1 MNQSALFPSSF
12 SKIEK
17 NLGLVINFKFFAQ
30 FHIHTLKSFLHIR
43 MNKRS
48 KELEVKLNNAK
59 SVDDSILKGLEV
71 SSFFDQQQK
80 RLNEEKMFSEEF
92 QKVKV

>member
-1 MNQSALFPSSF
+1 
-12 SKIEK
+12 
-17 NLGLVINFKFFAQ
+17 
-30 FHIHTLKSFLHIR
+30 

-48 KELEVKLNNAK
+48 KDLEVKLNNAK